1 MSASAIKQVAA
12 TGDIVTRDAIL
23 QAVVVTAGAD
33 AASAVIRAGGSGGT
47 VVLTVKAATGTTAS
61 SGYLGRAQCP
71 DGIHVTATGTSPAIT
86 VVYE

>member
-1 MSASAIKQVAA
+1 MSAAAAKQVAA

-23 QAVVVTAGAD
+23 NSVVVTAGAD

-47 VVLTVKAATGTTAS
+47 VILTVKAATGLTAS
-61 SGYLGRAQCP
+61 TGFLGRVQCP
-71 DGIHVTATGTSPAIT
+71 SGIHVTATGTSPAIT